1 VAEKTGEKIGVRYD
15 FRTHRQADAPS
26 RNSYLTP
33 IFDHLVVAARTL
45 EEGGAW
51 VEAKLGVAPVAGGKH
66 PTMGTHN
73 RLLRVGPR
81 AYLEVM
87 AIDPDAP
94 VPARPRWFDLD
105 APEMR
110 TRLEEGPALIHWVER
125 TDDLEAALRDYS
137 EPIEILS
144 FARGP
149 YRWRMGVPRDG
160 RRPGAGTL
168 PTLIQWEGALHPAE
182 ALPESGCRLEG
193 FAHQN
198 ARLTAG
204 FACAAGMRTI

>member
-1 VAEKTGEKIGVRYD
+1 LRE
-15 FRTHRQADAPS
+15 
-26 RNSYLTP
+26 L
-33 IFDHLVVAARTL
+33 DHLVVAARTL
-45 EEGGAW
+45 EEGAAW

-87 AIDPDAP
+87 AIDPDAAAP
-94 VPARPRWFDLD
+94 PRPRWFDLD

-110 TRLEEGPALIHWVER
+110 ARLEEGPALIHWVER
-125 TDDLEAALRDYS
+125 TADLEAALRDYS
-137 EPIEILS
+137 ESVEILS

-160 RRPGAGTL
+160 RRPGGGSL
-168 PTLIQWEGALHPAE
+168 PTLIQWEGAMHPAE
-182 ALPESGCRLEG
+182 ALPQSGCRLES

-198 ARLTAG
+198 GRLTAG
-204 FACAAGMRTI
+204 FACASGMRTI